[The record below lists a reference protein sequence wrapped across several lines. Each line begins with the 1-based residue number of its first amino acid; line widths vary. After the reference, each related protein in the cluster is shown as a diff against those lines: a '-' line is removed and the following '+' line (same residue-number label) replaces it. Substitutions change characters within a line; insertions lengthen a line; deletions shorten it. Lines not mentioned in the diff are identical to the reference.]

1 MPGVTLRTA
10 PGNQQ
15 PGGET
20 MKRKSFAV
28 EVYEELRRDPIEA
41 LVNVMLLGCAMCSA
55 GAALYIIA
63 ACAGY

>member
-1 MPGVTLRTA
+1 
-10 PGNQQ
+10 
-15 PGGET
+15 
-20 MKRKSFAV
+20 MKEKSFAV

-55 GAALYIIA
+55 GAARHIIA